1 MSKSTLTLKSIE
13 SLLNEKLLPITNKI
27 ECLHNKVEEVVH
39 SLSFLSNKYD
49 ELFNKVSVL
58 EDNNKQLNTENQRL
72 KSESSN
78 LSNVCASL
86 KVAIDELEQYSRR
99 DCLELRGIPSSRDE
113 NTDDIVIKVASLVNI
128 NIKKEDISVS
138 HRIRNSGIRGG
149 STVNSSSSR
158 DMEPAIIVKF
168 IKRDVR
174 DALYH
179 SRSRLKDKS
188 TKDIGFSRRA
198 ENNIFIAENLTR
210 KRKLLFNACLKFKKD
225 HGFRF
230 IWTQHG
236 RILLRKDTESP
247 AIHVKDENDLQGI
260 LYL

>member
-27 ECLHNKVEEVVH
+27 ECLHNRVEEVVH

-58 EDNNKQLNTENQRL
+58 EDNNKQLSTENQRL

-128 NIKKEDISVS
+128 NIKKEDISVN

-179 SRSRLKDKS
+179 SRSRLKKIDQRYWLFQKS
-188 TKDIGFSRRA
+188 
-198 ENNIFIAENLTR
+198 R
-210 KRKLLFNACLKFKKD
+210 KQHIYCRKPD
-225 HGFRF
+225 
-230 IWTQHG
+230 
-236 RILLRKDTESP
+236 
-247 AIHVKDENDLQGI
+247 
-260 LYL
+260 